1 MGAEQSLIGGRKR
14 SRSVDSN
21 DNKTFEA
28 YKAVRTMLE
37 EQGKDFKEQV
47 FLDLPDARVLKRLG
61 IFEDCDIG
69 GIDDEDCKNSIKNI
83 VIKAHGSL
91 VGPKKEPKEGDPPLS
106 VTVPENIVVL
116 FMGELGYITWSSIDK
131 NITKDICNKELV
143 PNQIGLPGSTI
154 PNVGLQ
160 AEYKINKDYSSG
172 IFDCD
177 LEKNNIVNQFE
188 GFEHYLIPTDK
199 EVTKSMKA
207 KVKKMLKNAEE
218 KAKQKG
224 EKIIDDVTL
233 DKILPKISE
242 KIPKDKYGFVYVF
255 SCLGVCTKWSTQK
268 EIELYTKPEG
278 LSPVRGYTVKKIP
291 ARVDVSLYS
300 FGDGKKWNPVLT
312 NDKDIITARNLIVI
326 DYYDSNIKDETFINT
341 LNWNAFNFDEN
352 WRNHLPDIYSD
363 FIQKNTNKLR
373 KSAYVNHFK
382 FIDLLHEGDLE
393 KIKNAWNMQF
403 VDNSRFLLQR
413 DNYISYSENNN
424 LNLPAPE
431 AVAETEEELTERT
444 DFEKQENKNFKD
456 NQEIFKNID
465 KIKFENPK
473 NIIEN
478 LIKDKNLEDLKKL
491 LFQYM
496 KDAVDGDQEFK
507 FIEYQNIYEEED
519 EDDTIQMALNTVEA
533 HDIYQYAI
541 LYADF
546 GQDDEYLNE
555 NKDRL
560 KNALDIE
567 PYIDYV
573 NSDEYDRPEKETV
586 ITTMERLKKVLG
598 FTDVHQG
605 GMVGQTAQL
614 GQGRVQQY
622 GGMWQRGGFFMT
634 CS

>member
-21 DNKTFEA
+21 GNQTFEA

-37 EQGKDFKEQV
+37 EQGKDFENQV

-61 IFEDCDIG
+61 IFEDCDVF
-69 GIDDEDCKNSIKNI
+69 DDIDCKNSIKNI

-91 VGPKKEPKEGDPPLS
+91 VERKEKPKEDDPPLS

-116 FMGELGYITWSSIDK
+116 FMGELGYITWSEFDE
-131 NITKDICNKELV
+131 NITKNICNKELV

-154 PNVGLQ
+154 PNVSLS

-177 LEKNNIVNQFE
+177 LNNNDIVNQFE
-188 GFEHYLIPTDK
+188 GLEHYLIPTK
-199 EVTKSMKA
+199 EEVIEDMKPE
-207 KVKKMLKNAEE
+207 VKEMLKNAEA
-218 KAKQKG
+218 KAKQTG

-255 SCLGVCTKWSTQK
+255 SCLGVCTSWSTQK

-300 FGDGKKWNPVLT
+300 LGDGKKWNPVLT
-312 NDKDIITARNLIVI
+312 NDRNIIKYRNFIVNE
-326 DYYDSNIKDETFINT
+326 YYNFDIKDKTFIDT
-341 LNWNAFNFDEN
+341 LNWYAFNFDEN
-352 WRNHLPDIYSD
+352 WRNHLPDINSD
-363 FIQKNTNKLR
+363 FIQRNTNKLR
-373 KSAYVNHFK
+373 KSAYINHFK

-403 VDNSRFLLQR
+403 EDNSKFLLQR

-444 DFEKQENKNFKD
+444 DFEEQENKNFKD
-456 NQEIFKNID
+456 NQEIFENID
-465 KIKFENPK
+465 KIEFESPENK
-473 NIIEN
+473 IIN

-507 FIEYQNIYEEED
+507 FIEYENIYDEED

-546 GQDDEYLNE
+546 ARDDEYLNE
-555 NKDRL
+555 NKDKI

-598 FTDVHQG
+598 FTDVQR
-605 GMVGQTAQL
+605 TAQL